1 MKKIHKHITDS
12 EVVPKQIFKPKYKM
26 QRYATSHELADKSC
40 EKHNGSLVKAK
51 ENGKESTQHYVVDSL
66 VMQWTTNTKEKF
78 HGNIIKL
85 QTNQVFSNLP
95 GLPEF
100 GIEELA
106 GISRSAKDGIA
117 RNSQWKPTLLS

>member
-40 EKHNGSLVKAK
+40 EKHKGSLVKEK
-51 ENGKESTQHYVVDSL
+51 ENGKERTQHCVVDSL

-85 QTNQVFSNLP
+85 
-95 GLPEF
+95 
-100 GIEELA
+100 
-106 GISRSAKDGIA
+106 
-117 RNSQWKPTLLS
+117 

>member
-40 EKHNGSLVKAK
+40 EKHNGSLVKEK

-66 VMQWTTNTKEKF
+66 VMQLTPNTKKYSME
-78 HGNIIKL
+78 
-85 QTNQVFSNLP
+85 TS
-95 GLPEF
+95 
-100 GIEELA
+100 
-106 GISRSAKDGIA
+106 
-117 RNSQWKPTLLS
+117 